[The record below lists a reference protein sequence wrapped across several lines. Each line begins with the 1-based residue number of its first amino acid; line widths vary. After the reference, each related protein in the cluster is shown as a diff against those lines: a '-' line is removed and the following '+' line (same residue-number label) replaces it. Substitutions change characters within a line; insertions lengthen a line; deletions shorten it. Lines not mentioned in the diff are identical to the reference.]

1 MLARLTAC
9 FPPSFSPRA
18 PRRPSRRPTTRRSHG
33 MLLLR
38 WLLVSG
44 SFLLALEGK
53 TWAAVV
59 TDTDFSALSPTP
71 ARFPPQAH

>member
-1 MLARLTAC
+1 
-9 FPPSFSPRA
+9 
-18 PRRPSRRPTTRRSHG
+18 

>member
-1 MLARLTAC
+1 
-9 FPPSFSPRA
+9 
-18 PRRPSRRPTTRRSHG
+18 

-59 TDTDFSALSPTP
+59 TDTDFSALSLTP